1 MGQISHGF
9 IKNTYSQFT
18 VQPNPVRGS
27 QSIDKDS
34 EESLV
39 VGVHDAHK
47 VEMVLSAHY
56 HRTIPTQVARY
67 NPVVVASVL
76 NSGRERVVVR
86 VSGGLGCI

>member
-1 MGQISHGF
+1 MED
-9 IKNTYSQFT
+9 TYSQFT
-18 VQPNPVRGS
+18 VQPNPVRRS

-47 VEMVLSAHY
+47 VEMILSAHY
-56 HRTIPTQVARY
+56 HCIVPTQVARY
-67 NPVVVASVL
+67 NPVVVAPVL
-76 NSGRERVVVR
+76 NIVWKRVVVG

>member
-1 MGQISHGF
+1 MED
-9 IKNTYSQFT
+9 TYSQFT
-18 VQPNPVRGS
+18 VQPNPVRRS

-47 VEMVLSAHY
+47 VEMILSAHY
-56 HRTIPTQVARY
+56 HRIVPTQVARY
-67 NPVVVASVL
+67 NPVVVAPVL
-76 NSGRERVVVR
+76 NIVWKRVVVG